1 GTIILDHGFRWSS
14 SFLHL
19 SKVQVAVGQEV
30 RAGDVI
36 GEVGATG
43 RATGPHL
50 CWRLNWYQERL
61 DPQLLVPAGTAQ
73 AQ

>member
-1 GTIILDHGFRWSS
+1 LSS

-19 SKVQVAVGQEV
+19 SKVGVEVGQEV

-43 RATGPHL
+43 RATGAHL
-50 CWRLNWYQERL
+50 DWRMSWRKQRI
-61 DPQLLVPAGTAQ
+61 DPQLLVPPMPKP
-73 AQ
+73 